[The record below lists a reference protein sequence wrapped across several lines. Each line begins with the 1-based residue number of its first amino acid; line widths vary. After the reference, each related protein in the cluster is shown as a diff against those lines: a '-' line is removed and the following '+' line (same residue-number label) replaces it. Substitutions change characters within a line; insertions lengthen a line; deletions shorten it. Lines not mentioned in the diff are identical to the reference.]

1 MKKHSTC
8 LTILLLSLIA
18 FAPVS
23 AIAQVWPGTWTV
35 VLSPAEGGTKT
46 AISLSNSGDIAT
58 GFTFDSAT
66 FGTGFA
72 GLQFAATGLAGA
84 PAGAWTFA
92 TTNFLASPFGYATN
106 VTTGSSKVF
115 ESLRFFTVSPGV
127 GGIGTDFDLLSATTG
142 DEIRFVFDPS
152 PAQLVIDLAFDNFNP
167 GTYNST
173 FSSTS
178 PNYNM
183 EIVPEP
189 STYALLALAAAGLG
203 GLVLRRHRR

>member
-1 MKKHSTC
+1 MKIRTTFF
-8 LTILLLSLIA
+8 TILLLSLIA
-18 FAPVS
+18 FSPSRAE
-23 AIAQVWPGTWTV
+23 AQGTWTTV
-35 VLSPAEGGTKT
+35 ISSAAGGTKT
-46 AISLSNSGDIAT
+46 AISLSNSGEIAT

-84 PAGAWTFA
+84 PEGAWTFA
-92 TTNFLASPFGYATN
+92 TTNFLVSPFGYATN
-106 VTTGSSKVF
+106 VTTGASQVF

-127 GGIGTDFDLLSATTG
+127 GGIATDFDLLAATTG

-152 PAQLVIDLAFDNFNP
+152 PAQLVIDLAFENFNP

-173 FSSTS
+173 VSS
-178 PNYNM
+178 PVGNFNM

-189 STYALLALAAAGLG
+189 STYALLALSAVGLSG
-203 GLVLRRHRR
+203 YVLRRRRR